1 MVACMEL
8 LRMSKAAKRLG
19 IHPMT
24 LRQAAMACR
33 TGRCSASTA
42 SPGTRSTRP

>member
-8 LRMSKAAKRLG
+8 LRISKAAKRLG

-24 LRQAAMACR
+24 LRQWAL
-33 TGRCSASTA
+33 
-42 SPGTRSTRP
+42 

>member
-1 MVACMEL
+1 MEL

-24 LRQAAMACR
+24 LRQWAL
-33 TGRCSASTA
+33 
-42 SPGTRSTRP
+42 

>member
-1 MVACMEL
+1 MVACMVVCMEL

-24 LRQAAMACR
+24 LRQWAL
-33 TGRCSASTA
+33 
-42 SPGTRSTRP
+42 

>member
-1 MVACMEL
+1 MEL

-24 LRQAAMACR
+24 LRQ
-33 TGRCSASTA
+33 
-42 SPGTRSTRP
+42 

>member
-1 MVACMEL
+1 MEL

-24 LRQAAMACR
+24 LRQWALD
-33 TGRCSASTA
+33 G
-42 SPGTRSTRP
+42 